1 MRRNG
6 NESWVDLPTLRRPGT
21 PWTFVA
27 LALFVLVGLAL
38 GQASLAAVGA
48 EPTKSPTAA
57 PSAAPVATASHLT
70 SGGAMLAGTSSVNT
84 ALISP
89 DPTQTVLVYVSTLTG
104 DGSAPLPT
112 LTGGRVTWAPLLS
125 ITKTK
130 ADGSPGPR
138 RLTLFARTGVTDGPL
153 TVSVPAMTKQ
163 YVSWSI
169 AQARGSVA
177 QVGSTGTALA
187 GPPATVTLPNAPIG
201 TAIAGFL
208 IGSGSTMSGGSSAVK
223 LGQGN
228 TPAFSSSTS
237 TYASAERTIQV
248 TWTPDG
254 PGHYLGVIV
263 EMKV

>member
-1 MRRNG
+1 
-6 NESWVDLPTLRRPGT
+6 VFVL
-21 PWTFVA
+21 VA
-27 LALFVLVGLAL
+27 LAL
-38 GQASLAAVGA
+38 GQTSLTAAGA

-57 PSAAPVATASHLT
+57 PSPTPSPSPVALATASHLT
-70 SGGAMLAGTSSVNT
+70 SGGAMLAGSSSVNT

-89 DPTQTVLVYVSTLTG
+89 DPAQTVLVYVSTLIG

-125 ITKTK
+125 VTKTK
-130 ADGSPGPR
+130 ADGRPGPR
-138 RLTLFARTGVTDGPL
+138 RLTLFSRTGVAPGAL
-153 TVSVPAMTKQ
+153 TITVPPVTKQ

-187 GPPATVTLPNAPIG
+187 GPLATVTLPNGPTG
-201 TAIAGFL
+201 TVVAGFL
-208 IGSGSTMSGGSSAVK
+208 IGSGSTMSGVSGAAK

-228 TPAFSSSTS
+228 TASFPSSTS
-237 TYASAERTIQV
+237 TYASAARTVEV

-254 PGHYLGVIV
+254 PGHYLGAIV
-263 EMKV
+263 EMKAT